1 MKFEE
6 RSYRKNL
13 ATKGLIYLHGR
24 ELEVTVKN
32 LSVTGMLVALPTNDV
47 IKEVKDIF
55 QHVQRE
61 STIIDVYLPELRL
74 AGEAEAVW
82 SEELEDRIELALE
95 FRNLVHNVD
104 NMIHARQA
112 YRKKLATLGFII
124 FNNERYAFKSEN
136 MSLDGMMIRL
146 SGHVD
151 VEVGTVTRFKIEDLR
166 ISGEAKVIW
175 SSHDEQSTLV
185 GLEYLHMKKNFI
197 SGIPRFFSK
206 GDSHGQG
213 E

>member
-6 RSYRKNL
+6 RSYRKHL
-13 ATKGLIYLHGR
+13 ATKGLIYLHGQ

-61 STIIDVYLPELRL
+61 STIIDIYLPELRL

-112 YRKKLATLGFII
+112 YRKNLATLGFII
-124 FNNERYAFKSEN
+124 FNNERHAFKSEN

-151 VEVGTVTRFKIEDLR
+151 VEVGAVTRFKIEDLR

-175 SSHDEQSTLV
+175 SSHDDKSTLV